1 MSDNPHPAFA
11 ASKIVVTKLE
21 AAEAHIKTAARLYF
35 EGAHLVPVFTLAN
48 AAREV
53 VATIGEKAK
62 IETVHSALA
71 SSRGISTKELVSDL
85 SGAAGFLKHAD
96 RKAADA
102 MELKEEMV
110 AVALQLACR
119 DFCAIAQDVPI
130 EAQIYD
136 AWILALTI
144 KRVSEAPLRLQPK
157 LRTHLRMMPGL
168 RTASLR
174 DRKGLGLKLLNDK
187 AVAVEKP

>member
-11 ASKIVVTKLE
+11 ESKIVVTKLD
-21 AAEAHIKTAARLYF
+21 AAEAHIKTAVRLYF

-53 VATIGEKAK
+53 VATVGEKTK
-62 IETVHSALA
+62 IETVHGALA
-71 SSRGISTKELVSDL
+71 SKRGISTKDLVSDI

-110 AVALQLACR
+110 AVALQLACH
-119 DFCAIAQDVPI
+119 DFCKMAQKVPI
-130 EAQIYD
+130 EAEIYD
-136 AWILALTI
+136 AWILAMTI
-144 KRVSEAPLRLQPK
+144 EKASEAPSSFSRNS
-157 LRTHLRMMPGL
+157 GL
-168 RTASLR
+168 SF
-174 DRKGLGLKLLNDK
+174 
-187 AVAVEKP
+187 E